1 MVGTEIRRIR
11 YAGQAVLPRI
21 KDVKHQHIYRID
33 ATMDYGQLAHI
44 VGRADRT
51 IDPQTVVDH
60 WDRMGQLVDGQHRK
74 PESYQRD
81 PHDLLQVS

>member
-1 MVGTEIRRIR
+1 MLGRRFC
-11 YAGQAVLPRI
+11 PRI
-21 KDVKHQHIYRID
+21 KDVKHQYIYRID
-33 ATMDYGQLAHI
+33 AAMDYGQLAHI
-44 VGRADRT
+44 VGWADRT

-60 WDRMGQLVDGQHRK
+60 WDKIGQLVDGQHRK